1 MESTPASKSSLTH
14 TLLSRANSP
23 TSTAR
28 IFADKIQHKPLLLRP
43 TTSAA
48 APTADARAQRRARRA
63 QASAARRRRPQPLT
77 AREKR
82 RLCIYEIPKAE
93 RKWEIYAG
101 LNRLWAGYMREVL
114 GLKAEGDTVP
124 VRPYVTPQAVGPLV
138 ASADLHGALI
148 EVVRSRCVARVGL
161 RGYVVRDTKF
171 TFAIITSQNE
181 IKSRAMTE
189 EVA

>member
-1 MESTPASKSSLTH
+1 MESTPASKPSLTH
-14 TLLSRANSP
+14 ALLSRANSP

-43 TTSAA
+43 TTSSA
-48 APTADARAQRRARRA
+48 APTAATDARTQRRARRA
-63 QASAARRRRPQPLT
+63 QSSAARRRRPQPLT

-82 RLCIYEIPKAE
+82 RLCIYEIPEAE
-93 RKWEIYAG
+93 RKWEIYAR

-114 GLKAEGDTVP
+114 GLDQSTGDGGAA
-124 VRPYVTPQAVGPLV
+124 RPFVTAQAVGPLV

-171 TFAIITSQNE
+171 TFDIITSKNE
-181 IKSRAMTE
+181 IKSKP
-189 EVA
+189 